1 MTAIHATHGALS
13 NGNGEN
19 SKRRSRGRPRLEEVA
34 EIENDLVEVAL
45 QEFLKHGYGGTSMA
59 MIVKA
64 AGISKTTLYS
74 RFSSKEQLFIA
85 MMNKM
90 VEGNLSAQI
99 RAATG
104 PTRPLADMLSEF
116 TRRSL
121 EISLDPVHYG
131 VIRLIYGESH
141 RFPELR
147 EAGERLGNAMVS
159 GIYSIIMDY
168 GEREGITFRDP
179 MVPARMLM
187 MTMRGCY
194 LGVLLSQ
201 NTTVSDELR
210 DEIDRYVRLLTA
222 SINEW

>member
-1 MTAIHATHGALS
+1 MTAIVAT
-13 NGNGEN
+13 NGGPNNVETA
-19 SKRRSRGRPRLEEVA
+19 KRRSRGRPRLEEVA

-45 QEFLKHGYGGTSMA
+45 IEFLKHGYGGTSMA

-74 RFSSKEQLFIA
+74 RFSSKEELFIA

-116 TRRSL
+116 GRRSL
-121 EISLDPVHYG
+121 EIALDPAHYG

-147 EAGERLGNAMVS
+147 AAGERVAAAMVT
-159 GIYSIIMDY
+159 GIHNIIMDY
-168 GEREGITFRDP
+168 ADREGVTFRDP
-179 MVPARMLM
+179 MLPARMLM
-187 MTMRGCY
+187 MTLRGHY
-194 LGVLLSQ
+194 LEVILSEDRRPNKQ
-201 NTTVSDELR
+201 RCE
-210 DEIDRYVRLLTA
+210 EIESFAHLLTA
-222 SINEW
+222 SISEW